1 MSSTLKQ
8 QMIGAVKWSAIDRF
22 GQQAIQFVIG
32 IILARLLG
40 PNEYGII
47 GMIMIFSAI
56 SFVLVEGGFGQALIR
71 KQNTNDTDFSTI
83 FYFNLFVSVTLYI
96 VLFFSIPLIAQF
108 FKEPLLVPVGH
119 IIFLS
124 IIFNAFYLV
133 PLSQL
138 TKEMN
143 YKIIAKVNL
152 ISTTLSGGLGVLF
165 AFMGYGVWS
174 LVYQQV
180 LFHFLRMIFYYLFKR
195 WYPKWLFS
203 FNVIRSFW
211 SFSVHLLG
219 TSLLNAIFNYIYILI
234 LGRFYV
240 KKDVG
245 YYTQANKLSEMFNF
259 TFQTIIGSSYSLFAQ
274 IQDENERFKRIFR
287 DVAQKIS
294 IVVFPAL
301 LVIVAAAKPLI
312 YVLLSEKWLP
322 SVPYFQLLCLAGL
335 FVPLYTLN
343 ISALNSRG
351 KSRIT
356 FKIEIIKK
364 ILILISI
371 LVFFKFGIIAMLF
384 GYIIVSFIAFLISI
398 YSLKKEIGHFI
409 KHQID
414 DILFSFL
421 IGFVIAIIIYLLS
434 YLFKNDYLLLVSQV
448 IVSALLYIIGVRLF
462 FKELF
467 VNVVNLLIEKL
478 TKK

>member
-143 YKIIAKVNL
+143 YKIIA
-152 ISTTLSGGLGVLF
+152 
-165 AFMGYGVWS
+165 
-174 LVYQQV
+174 
-180 LFHFLRMIFYYLFKR
+180 
-195 WYPKWLFS
+195 
-203 FNVIRSFW
+203 
-211 SFSVHLLG
+211 
-219 TSLLNAIFNYIYILI
+219 
-234 LGRFYV
+234 
-240 KKDVG
+240 
-245 YYTQANKLSEMFNF
+245 
-259 TFQTIIGSSYSLFAQ
+259 
-274 IQDENERFKRIFR
+274 
-287 DVAQKIS
+287 
-294 IVVFPAL
+294 
-301 LVIVAAAKPLI
+301 
-312 YVLLSEKWLP
+312 
-322 SVPYFQLLCLAGL
+322 
-335 FVPLYTLN
+335 
-343 ISALNSRG
+343 
-351 KSRIT
+351 
-356 FKIEIIKK
+356 
-364 ILILISI
+364 
-371 LVFFKFGIIAMLF
+371 
-384 GYIIVSFIAFLISI
+384 
-398 YSLKKEIGHFI
+398 
-409 KHQID
+409 
-414 DILFSFL
+414 
-421 IGFVIAIIIYLLS
+421 
-434 YLFKNDYLLLVSQV
+434 
-448 IVSALLYIIGVRLF
+448 
-462 FKELF
+462 
-467 VNVVNLLIEKL
+467 
-478 TKK
+478 